1 MHKTM
6 SQRRPSPPSGET
18 PGGGAATGP
27 QQARLAALSSQLNAA
42 APVQRA
48 PNRTGLPDHLK
59 AGVES
64 LSGLSMDHV
73 RVHYNSAMP
82 AQLSAHAY
90 AQGSDIHLAP
100 GQGRHLPH
108 EAWHVVQQAQGRVRA
123 VAQMARG
130 VPVNDDPALEHEA
143 DVMGARAASLGMHS
157 AGPAPA
163 LRAVTGPAG
172 GAAAIQAV
180 LVDHAGNA
188 LGQQQVEDLIQEHS
202 DRSGEIV
209 DKQMSLTSYVVVATR
224 SGLTFNPYAPSIGHG
239 FHYSVPPG
247 HTVTGNHPTSKRAAE
262 SQGMQ
267 PTLKRQN
274 FAPDFTQQILDRSP
288 YGQHYVGS
296 SQLQSGKGLKESGLD
311 RTHHLSNSSVMVI
324 VQWLHHNRGWT
335 TRGMNFV
342 LQWMNALTGFRGA
355 ALFWELHGGNLTDND
370 LNRIADALSNNP
382 FQVGIGNA
390 KTNQKV
396 VGSYFDES
404 RTTGGFPTPVASVIA
419 QYTQGLTNAGVPPE
433 IIAAV
438 LAQVQDAEGKTVTS
452 MTVEWPP
459 YDKDEPGGSSGGG
472 GPGGGGLGG
481 GGLGGSA
488 AGMSSGIY

>member
-1 MHKTM
+1 MHKAI
-6 SQRRPSPPSGET
+6 SQRRPSPP
-18 PGGGAATGP
+18 PGDTRGGAAAAGP
-27 QQARLAALSSQLNAA
+27 GQARLSTLSVQLNTA
-42 APVQRA
+42 APVQRV

-82 AQLSAHAY
+82 AQLRAHAY

-100 GQGRHLPH
+100 GQNRHLPH

-143 DVMGARAASLGMHS
+143 DVMGARAASLG
-157 AGPAPA
+157 APVA
-163 LRAVTGPAG
+163 
-172 GAAAIQAV
+172 GAACAPRAKANPGGGTPAIQAV
-180 LVDHAGNA
+180 LVDPAGTA
-188 LGQQQVEDLIQEHS
+188 LSEEEIEELKSQYPLQAADI
-202 DRSGEIV
+202 DRLQGLPASYAARPLGGRVALNLYAQPSGGG
-209 DKQMSLTSYVVVATR
+209 Y
-224 SGLTFNPYAPSIGHG
+224 
-239 FHYSVPPG
+239 HYSVPQG

-274 FAPDFTQQILDRSP
+274 FATDFTQQILGQSP

-324 VQWLHHNRGWT
+324 VEWLHHNRGWT
-335 TRGMNFV
+335 QMGRNFV
-342 LQWMNALTGFRGA
+342 LQWMNALTGGRGE
-355 ALFWELHGGNLTDND
+355 ALFWELYGGNLTAND

-390 KTNQKV
+390 QTNEKV
-396 VGSYFDES
+396 VGPYFDES

-419 QYTQGLTNAGVPPE
+419 QYTQGLTNAGVPAE

-459 YDKDEPGGSSGGG
+459 YDKDEPGGGHGGG

-481 GGLGGSA
+481 SA
-488 AGMSSGIY
+488 AGMFSSIYK